1 MSALEVLGVDNAMFS
16 VGELDAA
23 IEFYGDRLGLPVKFQ
38 VPTMGIAGFRLG
50 PEEPGLFV
58 SARGLPEQGPR
69 DSPRLWLEV
78 ANARQAAAELRAR
91 GVQPLAEPFEVATG
105 WTVEV
110 ADPWG
115 NVIGLSDYTKA
126 PERARPRSPAG
137 PDRPDQPAVRP

>member
-1 MSALEVLGVDNAMFS
+1 VSSLEVLGVDNAMFS

-23 IEFYGDRLGLPVKFQ
+23 IEFYGHRLGLPVKFQ

-78 ANARQAAAELRAR
+78 PDARQAAAELRAR
-91 GVQPLAEPFEVATG
+91 GVQPLGEPFEVATG
-105 WTVEV
+105 WTVEF

-126 PERARPRSPAG
+126 PGRARPRSRAG
-137 PDRPDQPAVRP
+137 SDQSDQPA